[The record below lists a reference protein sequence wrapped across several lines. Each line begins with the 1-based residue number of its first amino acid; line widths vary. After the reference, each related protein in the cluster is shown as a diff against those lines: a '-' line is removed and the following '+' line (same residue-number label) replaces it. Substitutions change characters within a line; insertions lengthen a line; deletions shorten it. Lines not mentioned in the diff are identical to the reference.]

1 MNSIV
6 KTFNF
11 DTKEGLETV
20 QKKNLPFLFL
30 EVHQSPKAF
39 IDLLKTN
46 GQHRFELSNRE
57 GKKVEN
63 KSMHFQRLFHKR

>member
-1 MNSIV
+1 
-6 KTFNF
+6 
-11 DTKEGLETV
+11 
-20 QKKNLPFLFL
+20 
-30 EVHQSPKAF
+30 VHQSPKAF

-63 KSMHFQRLFHKR
+63 KSMHCIFNDFFTRDKKSALRTYSLAEEEEL